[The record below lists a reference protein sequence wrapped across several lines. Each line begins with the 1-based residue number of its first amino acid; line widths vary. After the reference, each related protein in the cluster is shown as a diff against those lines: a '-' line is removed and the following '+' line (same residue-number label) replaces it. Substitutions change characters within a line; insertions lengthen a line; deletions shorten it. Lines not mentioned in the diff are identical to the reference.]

1 MAITANTRHRRGRFA
16 ALAVGI
22 GAAALVLAGC
32 ASGTESA
39 SNESVPSETAPSETA
54 PSETEPDE
62 SNEPP
67 ALSDVNII
75 VPADPGGGW
84 DGLGRAMQSVFTGDG
99 ILGSAPVQNIGGA
112 GGTIGLASIN
122 DQPAN
127 TLFVTGL
134 VMVGAVETNK
144 SAVRIEDTTP
154 IARLTEEALVIV
166 VPADS
171 EYQTLKDL
179 TDDVVANGHAVSI
192 TGGSAGGADH
202 ILAAMLLREAGV
214 AAEEIDSKLNYVAN
228 SGGGEAVTLLLG
240 NNVSA
245 GISGISEFSEH
256 VLSGSL
262 RALAV
267 SSPDHNQILPDA
279 PTIMESGF
287 DLELTNWRG
296 VLAPGGIS
304 DTERAQL
311 ISLVEKLHVSDSWTE
326 LLETNGWDD
335 AFMVGDEFADY
346 VDGNITDTQ
355 AVLEA
360 VGLI

>member
-1 MAITANTRHRRGRFA
+1 MITTANRASRRAGAAVATVA
-16 ALAVGI
+16 ALAMVLTACATTSDPGTDP
-22 GAAALVLAGC
+22 GTEPEGPAALD
-32 ASGTESA
+32 T
-39 SNESVPSETAPSETA
+39 
-54 PSETEPDE
+54 
-62 SNEPP
+62 
-67 ALSDVNII
+67 VNIT

-84 DGLGRAMQSVFTGDG
+84 DGLGRAMQNVFTEDG
-99 ILGSAPVQNIGGA
+99 ILSSAPVTNIGGA
-112 GGTIGLASIN
+112 GGTIGLATIN
-122 DQPAN
+122 EQPAN

-171 EYQTLKDL
+171 PYETLKDL
-179 TDDVVANGHAVSI
+179 ADDVVANGHAVSI

-202 ILAAMLLREAGV
+202 ILAAMLLREAGID
-214 AAEEIDSKLNYVAN
+214 AADIDSKLNYVAN

-245 GISGISEFSEH
+245 GISGVSEFAEH

-267 SSPDHNQILPDA
+267 SSPDRNVILPDA
-279 PTIMESGF
+279 PTIIEAGY

-296 VLAPGGIS
+296 VLAPGNIT
-304 DTERAQL
+304 DDERAQL
-311 ISLVEKLHVSDSWTE
+311 LDLVEKLYNSDTWKG

-335 AFMVGDEFADY
+335 AYMAGDEFASY
-346 VDGNITDTQ
+346 VQGNITDTQ
-355 AVLEA
+355 AVLKA
-360 VGLI
+360 VGLID